1 MSEPPSSVDDMFE
14 DVAADRVLSTVRAHA
29 FDHELD
35 LVAGGELVDAIVAL
49 DRAIA
54 AAQAA
59 QAEYVADLLDRY
71 GSGSS
76 AAALATV
83 AEVSLART
91 IGPTAAG
98 NQLAL
103 GLALRDLPLIAERFR
118 DGRLS
123 EPVVRA
129 VVRETAALDADDLI
143 LADAEL
149 AARLAGLT
157 VRKAGQLAARV
168 VVAMDPEAAHE
179 RAETHRRD
187 AYVAV
192 DPLPDGVATLYAVGP
207 AEQIVAAYQALDSWA
222 TGARSTGD
230 PRTRGQI
237 MCQTLVERVTGL
249 THAADLDIEIGLV
262 MDAATLTATD
272 HHPVEL
278 DGYGPL
284 SPDVADEIIARAPNA
299 SIRRL
304 LTDPVDG
311 TLVAQDPRRRR
322 FDGVAARHIKA
333 RDRGGCRQPGCDR
346 QARHLDHI
354 HAYADGGA
362 TVTSNGQGLC
372 TRSHTFKHLPG
383 FSVRAE
389 GHTTVWRTPTGHE
402 YRSKPPLLGMP
413 PTPGRLR
420 Q

>member
-1 MSEPPSSVDDMFE
+1 MSSVSSRVSEAPPSVKDMFE
-14 DVAADRVLSTVRAHA
+14 DVAADQVLSTVRAHA

-35 LVAGGELVDAIVAL
+35 LVAGSELVDAVIAL
-49 DRAIA
+49 DRAVA
-54 AAQAA
+54 AAQAT
-59 QAEYVADLLDRY
+59 QADCVAALLDRY
-71 GSGSS
+71 GSGS
-76 AAALATV
+76 
-83 AEVSLART
+83 
-91 IGPTAAG
+91 GAAG
-98 NQLAL
+98 NQVTL

-123 EPVVRA
+123 EPVVRS

-149 AARLAGLT
+149 APRLAGLT
-157 VRKAGQLAARV
+157 ARKAGQLAARV
-168 VVAMDPEAAHE
+168 VVAMEPEAAHE
-179 RAETHRRD
+179 RAETRRRD
-187 AYVAV
+187 AYVAI

-207 AEQIVAAYQALDSWA
+207 AEQIIAAYQALDSWA

-230 PRTRGQI
+230 PRSRGQI

-249 THAADLDIEIGLV
+249 THANGLDVEIGLV

-322 FDGVAARHIKA
+322 FDGAAARHIKM

-354 HAYADGGA
+354 HAYAEGGA

-389 GHTTVWRTPTGHE
+389 GRTTVWRTPTGHE
-402 YRSKPPLLGMP
+402 YRSKPPPLLGIP
-413 PTPGRLR
+413 RSPGQLR